1 MDFKANCGVWGTMFG
16 VPCIVADNFLKLAT
30 GEQIKVLLYIL
41 RSSGKSVS
49 TEEIS
54 MNTGV
59 PPQQVDEAVLFW
71 RQVNVLMPDSPAVP
85 NLMTAAPSQPAVIQS
100 PASPSAPV
108 SQLQPAAQPVQRQ
121 KQNLTPTE
129 ISDLLKT
136 SPDVSEL
143 FKVSESAL
151 GSLNH
156 TMQNSLIWMYNY
168 LGLKKEVIITLL
180 FYCVSIEKTNAA
192 YIEKIAWSWSEK
204 DINTL
209 ENAQEEVERMSGSHN
224 YIETIMK
231 LFEMKRKPTT
241 KQLELIEQWRV
252 AGYDDELIRYAY
264 EKTIEN
270 IDKLNFDYINK
281 ILLSWKESGFTT
293 VRDVNKAEDE
303 FQRNKKKSAASSGSD
318 DFDVEKYKI
327 LINNI

>member
-1 MDFKANCGVWGTMFG
+1 MEFKANCGVWGTMFG

-49 TEEIS
+49 SEEIS

-59 PPQQVDEAVLFW
+59 PVQQVDDAVLFW
-71 RQVNVLMPDSPAVP
+71 QQANVLMPDSPAVP
-85 NLMTAAPSQPAVIQS
+85 NLMPVTAPQQITAAPAAVQPAPAPQIQT
-100 PASPSAPV
+100 PV
-108 SQLQPAAQPVQRQ
+108 QSVQRQ

-129 ISDLLKT
+129 ISDMLKA
-136 SPDVSEL
+136 SPDISEL

-209 ENAQEEVERMSGSHN
+209 ESAQEEVERMSGSHSFV
-224 YIETIMK
+224 ETIMK
-231 LFEMKRKPTT
+231 LFEMKRRPTT
-241 KQLELIEQWRV
+241 KQLELVEQWRV
-252 AGYDDELIRYAY
+252 AGYDTELIRYAY

-281 ILLSWKESGFTT
+281 ILLSWKDSGFTT

-303 FQRNKKKSAASSGSD
+303 FQRNKKKSSPSSGSD